1 MEVRKNMSEEL
12 KKDFFTLSEEDV
24 EKPSKKNKLKK
35 NKKPFFK
42 RPAGIILIVVLVLII
57 GGSVT
62 CYALRNQILKAVL
75 GPVNYY
81 VYKEGMNISAIAKED
96 FSVKGNLAL
105 GQDYKSIL
113 SFTGADSSDIAV
125 DVERSVE
132 KDKLKAEFNVFNIM
146 DYELLIDGN
155 YLSSSINESEPY
167 VVNLKEKAPKKKS
180 SSSKKKKAT
189 ATSTTATTTVPT
201 TLNKEDYDVGK
212 IELAKWAYTFSKEC
226 ISGKIEDGFI
236 KESTKEFKGMECD
249 VTTFTFNNKLFANIL
264 YSIADKMKT
273 DEETQKVVKYF
284 YYNVLGGKSEKFDP
298 KSIAETLEDNAKN
311 LSKKKDKDIVYS
323 VYYYDNEIVN
333 RVNDNTNIG
342 TFTKGDKKYL
352 SIGNK
357 STLYG
362 ELLISDTPNVSD
374 IKIDKSKVQSSGEEF
389 KNSMT
394 GIFKTSVSFVLR
406 SVFGEEVGKAIA
418 DYIM

>member
-57 GGSVT
+57 GGGVT

-167 VVNLKEKAPKKKS
+167 VINLKEKAPKKKS

-264 YSIADKMKT
+264 SSIADKMKT

>member
-1 MEVRKNMSEEL
+1 MSEEL

-57 GGSVT
+57 GGGVT

>member
-57 GGSVT
+57 GGGVT

-96 FSVKGNLAL
+96 FSVQGNLAL

-264 YSIADKMKT
+264 SSIADKMKT

>member
-57 GGSVT
+57 GGGVT

-189 ATSTTATTTVPT
+189 ATTATTTAPT
-201 TLNKEDYDVGK
+201 TVNKEDYDVGK

-264 YSIADKMKT
+264 SSIADKMKT

>member
-57 GGSVT
+57 GGGVT

-189 ATSTTATTTVPT
+189 STTATTTVPT
-201 TLNKEDYDVGK
+201 TVNKEDYDVGK

-264 YSIADKMKT
+264 SSIADKMKT

>member
-57 GGSVT
+57 GGGVT

-236 KESTKEFKGMECD
+236 KKSTKEFKGMECD

>member
-1 MEVRKNMSEEL
+1 
-12 KKDFFTLSEEDV
+12 
-24 EKPSKKNKLKK
+24 
-35 NKKPFFK
+35 
-42 RPAGIILIVVLVLII
+42 
-57 GGSVT
+57 
-62 CYALRNQILKAVL
+62 
-75 GPVNYY
+75 
-81 VYKEGMNISAIAKED
+81 
-96 FSVKGNLAL
+96 
-105 GQDYKSIL
+105 
-113 SFTGADSSDIAV
+113 
-125 DVERSVE
+125 
-132 KDKLKAEFNVFNIM
+132 
-146 DYELLIDGN
+146 
-155 YLSSSINESEPY
+155 
-167 VVNLKEKAPKKKS
+167 
-180 SSSKKKKAT
+180 
-189 ATSTTATTTVPT
+189 
-201 TLNKEDYDVGK
+201 
-212 IELAKWAYTFSKEC
+212 
-226 ISGKIEDGFI
+226 
-236 KESTKEFKGMECD
+236 MECD

-418 DYIM
+418 YYIM

>member
-42 RPAGIILIVVLVLII
+42 RPASVILIVVLVLII
-57 GGSVT
+57 GGGVT

>member
-57 GGSVT
+57 GGGVT

-201 TLNKEDYDVGK
+201 TVNKEDYDVGK